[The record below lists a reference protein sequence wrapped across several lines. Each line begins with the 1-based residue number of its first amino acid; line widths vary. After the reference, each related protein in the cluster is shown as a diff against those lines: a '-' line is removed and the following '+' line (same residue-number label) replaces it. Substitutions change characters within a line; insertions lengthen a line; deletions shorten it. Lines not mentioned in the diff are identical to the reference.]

1 MFVSTKTKAL
11 ICGFIISVLLS
22 FVNFACK
29 CDKISE
35 KVFRL
40 HIIANSDSR
49 DDQELKLK
57 VRDRI
62 LNDFGKEL
70 MYIEDLETSKKIVE
84 CNLEKIRAIAKEE
97 IEKNGYDYEVSAC
110 ITDMYFDTR
119 KYGKISLPAGYYN
132 AVRITIG
139 NANGKNWWCVMFPP
153 MCVPAAKGEHELENV
168 LENEEKSIV
177 FNETQYEA
185 RFKMLELFVLAEDF
199 FQNNI
204 FKPISNIISNFDLK
218 YDFKISFCG
227 QIINIVN

>member
-1 MFVSTKTKAL
+1 MFINTKVKAL

-22 FVNFACK
+22 FVNFAGK
-29 CDKISE
+29 CEKISE

-40 HIIANSDSR
+40 HIIANSNSME
-49 DDQELKLK
+49 DQKLKLK

-84 CNLEKIRAIAKEE
+84 SNLERIKLIAKDE
-97 IEKNGYDYEVSAC
+97 IEKNGYNYDVSAYV
-110 ITDMYFDTR
+110 TDMYFDTR

-168 LENEEKSIV
+168 LENEEKNIV

-185 RFKMLELFVLAEDF
+185 KFKILELFVLAEDF

-204 FKPISNIISNFDLK
+204 FEPIYTISRKFDFK
-218 YDFKISFCG
+218 YDFKFSFCG
-227 QIINIVN
+227 

>member
-22 FVNFACK
+22 FVNFAGK

-35 KVFRL
+35 NVFRL

-132 AVRITIG
+132 AIRITIG

-185 RFKMLELFVLAEDF
+185 KFKILELFVLAEDF

-204 FKPISNIISNFDLK
+204 FEPIYTISRKFDLK
-218 YDFKISFCG
+218 YDFKFSFCG
-227 QIINIVN
+227 

>member
-22 FVNFACK
+22 FVNFTGK

-70 MYIEDLETSKKIVE
+70 MYI
-84 CNLEKIRAIAKEE
+84 
-97 IEKNGYDYEVSAC
+97 
-110 ITDMYFDTR
+110 
-119 KYGKISLPAGYYN
+119 
-132 AVRITIG
+132 
-139 NANGKNWWCVMFPP
+139 
-153 MCVPAAKGEHELENV
+153 
-168 LENEEKSIV
+168 
-177 FNETQYEA
+177 
-185 RFKMLELFVLAEDF
+185 
-199 FQNNI
+199 
-204 FKPISNIISNFDLK
+204 
-218 YDFKISFCG
+218 
-227 QIINIVN
+227 

>member
-22 FVNFACK
+22 FVNFTGK

-84 CNLEKIRAIAKEE
+84 YNLEKIKAIAKDE
-97 IEKNGYDYEVSAC
+97 IEKNGYDYDVSAY
-110 ITDMYFDTR
+110 IVDMYFDTR
-119 KYGKISLPAGYYN
+119 KYGKVSLPAGYYG
-132 AVRITIG
+132 ALRITIG
-139 NANGKNWWCVMFPP
+139 KAKGKNWWCVMFPP
-153 MCVPAAKGEHELENV
+153 MCVPAAKGEYELENV
-168 LENEEKSIV
+168 LVNEEKNIL

-185 RFKMLELFVLAEDF
+185 KFKMLELFVLAEDF

-204 FKPISNIISNFDLK
+204 FKPISNILNNFDFK
-218 YDFKISFCG
+218 YDFKFSFCG
-227 QIINIVN
+227 

>member
-22 FVNFACK
+22 FVNFAGK

-185 RFKMLELFVLAEDF
+185 RFKTLELFVEAEKF

-204 FKPISNIISNFDLK
+204 FKPISNIISNFDFK

-227 QIINIVN
+227 